1 MLDNNLHS
9 INKLQDDIKAFKWL
23 SVFLPKKNRQ
33 QIKELEVNMANMIH
47 LIESFNKYFSD
58 AGWCAYDSMN
68 MSLMENA
75 VKAYKADGLD
85 AGEQVLIQYY
95 QTGVKDIIHWLK
107 NKAKPFRERYEL
119 IKCAFDDHFAERY
132 HASVPLFLIII
143 DGSVNDYTKSKGFFA
158 EGTDVSAWDCLVG
171 CSDSLTK
178 LKNIFNKGRNKTNND
193 EIRLPYR
200 NGILHGRDLNYANK
214 YVSCKCISLMF
225 ADWMN
230 MKDSED
236 FRKQKFEKECN
247 PPPIS
252 ESLKKIRQNSIDR
265 QEIQKWAKRDIKIGE
280 TISATPT
287 IEECRDF
294 PYLSPL
300 ISAFNAWSARNYGSL
315 SVWLKNVFSYESS
328 DKKRAGECRKLFERK
343 NLISYEL
350 EEIEE
355 RALALTKIVVL
366 VKWES
371 SKVVHIEHLE
381 FGCSYQQEDG
391 SVGYPWKDNGMWV
404 LIPWKIQGLYK

>member
-1 MLDNNLHS
+1 MMSENL
-9 INKLQDDIKAFKWL
+9 L
-23 SVFLPKKNRQ
+23 SVFK
-33 QIKELEVNMANMIH
+33 KELGYVNATNQYVELSIRITEKEHSLDLRNNLQGLAQSVNLNVSTLTEDYMCRISKSYIVNIH
-47 LIESFNKYFSD
+47 SCLENFLKSFKHLPGSPTNITEIKKTSED
-58 AGWCAYDSMN
+58 D
-68 MSLMENA
+68 
-75 VKAYKADGLD
+75 
-85 AGEQVLIQYY
+85 
-95 QTGVKDIIHWLK
+95 WLEWTL
-107 NKAKPFRERYEL
+107 N
-119 IKCAFDDHFAERY
+119 IAERY

-143 DGSVNDYTKSKGFFA
+143 DGAVNDYTKSKGFFA

-171 CSDSLTK
+171 CGDGLTK
-178 LKNIFNKGRNKTNND
+178 LKDIFNKGRNKTNHD

-225 ADWMN
+225 ALADWMN
-230 MKDSED
+230 MKDSEKT
-236 FRKQKFEKECN
+236 RKQKFEKECN

-252 ESLKKIRQNSIDR
+252 ESLKKIKQNAIDR
-265 QEIQKWAKRDIKIGE
+265 QEIQKWVKRDIKIGE

-287 IEECRDF
+287 IEECKDF
-294 PYLSPL
+294 PYLLPL
-300 ISAFNAWSARNYGSL
+300 ISAFNAWSTRNYGSL
-315 SVWLKNVFSYESS
+315 SVWFKNVFSYESS
-328 DKKRAGECRKLFERK
+328 DKKRAGECRKLFDHK

-371 SKVVHIEHLE
+371 NGIVHTEHFE

-391 SVGYPWKDNGMWV
+391 NVGYPWKNNGAWI